1 MIKHRLSPSLIAR
14 FFYHNCERYLR
25 YHSTPLQERAR
36 SGIPEVRPDQSP
48 ATKALLEAGN
58 RWEELVVL
66 EKLKDNLL
74 VPEGE
79 GVLHERAHS
88 VKESLEI
95 FRNLKKGDTVYQPTL
110 LVPPRF
116 YQKYNLSPELCRFSA
131 CRPDLLRVVEKEPK
145 KPTDLTDPTD
155 PTNSANMDNSDKP
168 GESGE
173 LCLQVIDVKASDELS
188 SSHRIQATLYALML
202 KEVLEENGI
211 DMQVDMSRAGI
222 WLYGQ
227 DEPEL
232 FNLGFNIRI
241 IEEFLRYRLP
251 KILAEPL
258 KDVPWHVY
266 NRCELCDFYRHCRE
280 EAEKCDSVSLI
291 PYLSV
296 SGREYLR
303 EAEWDSR
310 TSINTLSEL
319 EAFLEAGG
327 SEGSKDT
334 KGVEGSEGAEGTENV
349 DEILD
354 KCGSLRGKGEF
365 LRNTLR
371 ALKEKEVV
379 VNRGVSLPL
388 PKNED
393 VSLFLTLQRD
403 PVSGKIYSA
412 GFRRFKGKAVYG
424 SPVNERVYVA
434 ESPDHCEEIQRRF
447 LLDLFDELK
456 ILHDYNEA
464 FKEANESN
472 EVTGNGS
479 TGNEA
484 NKTNEAAANEPTES
498 DETLKWKEQKSLQTY
513 VYDSYEAS
521 LFRELLREAVKI
533 PELAP
538 VALELL
544 FYYQDPSLFG
554 EKQHPFSKVSFP
566 LVVLTEEIRKLVC
579 LPIPFSLRLPEVTEA
594 LPKADFDFKLDP
606 GDLFWFEHG
615 NALKSDAIA
624 MAWERKKV
632 EAVGWIEKELSM
644 RLLAAS
650 SVLDGLREKTRD
662 SLVRW
667 PPKFRIP
674 ASRRYNYP
682 EVSRMVFITRY
693 ESYLRNQEIR
703 ERRSLP
709 FSERVK
715 EGISIPVQYLEQNL
729 WKVNC
734 DLDTSLFEQN
744 ENFGYLLVPKGAD
757 GEKAQLSFEDYKY
770 RTNLQNPGRSKVCFA
785 MVNKKVENEKTG
797 KIMGFFLEVYYNEDQ
812 LGFSSNDARAAS
824 DPSSKPV
831 SKQSF
836 FKTGDEAVLHPRFT
850 DFSSERIIS
859 RLTELDEQLEHDFI
873 RLLRDPRGFSTP
885 IRETDSVRTAA
896 LKHAENSGFTPSQQ
910 KAFTHMLENR
920 LTLIWGPPGTGKTY
934 FLAKAL
940 LDLVRAKM
948 EAGETIHVGIT
959 AFTHAA
965 IENLLLR
972 VREFAE
978 EEGLVEGSGE
988 GEGKEEGEGNGRKEG
1003 KGKGLEIY
1011 KLKDIKTQKA
1021 REALKVLSEYDIQ
1034 EKSTCPF
1041 LILGGTVNS
1050 FNKIKQKCDPF
1061 DILIVDEAS
1070 QMKPA
1075 ELALGMS
1082 VLDEGKRLILA
1093 GDDLQLPPIIAGEY
1107 PEPEDGLPGLYDSIF
1122 SYLRLRD
1129 SSPDPGYTCQ
1139 LLENWRMN
1147 ETLSSFP
1154 AATLYGKGYRPA
1166 NEGIAKQKLKL
1177 LSRGF
1182 PETTQKL
1189 EADAEPESVSE
1200 PESASEPEFASE
1212 PESEPKLKPEPE
1224 PKPESNPE
1232 PEPEFINWALDS
1244 EYPLS
1249 VVILE
1254 NTRASIENEIEAE
1267 LVAKLAVSL
1276 RQTLSRDDAGT
1287 PYPDSGEGDSDFWK
1301 HGLFIVSP
1309 HRAQIRTIR
1318 DELGK
1323 LRDWQ
1328 HRPFVDTVDKTQ
1340 GQEAEAVIVSYGVS
1354 DIDTAMNEAE
1364 FIYSLNRLN
1373 VSITRA
1379 KAKCVVFLPRPLLEP
1394 PLDLLKNAGASK
1406 GLGHML
1412 ELVEFCRE
1420 KGEVEE
1426 FEVELEQGVCRLTGI
1441 RAKANRVED

>member
-25 YHSTPLQERAR
+25 YHATPLQERAQI
-36 SGIPEVRPDQSP
+36 GIPAVKPDQSP

-74 VPEGE
+74 IPEGE
-79 GVLHERAHS
+79 GALHERAHS

-95 FRNLKKGDTVYQPTL
+95 FRNLKKGDAVYQPTL

-145 KPTDLTDPTD
+145 EPTDLTDPTNPTD
-155 PTNSANMDNSDKP
+155 PTNSANLDNLDKP
-168 GESGE
+168 GGSGE
-173 LCLQVIDVKASDELS
+173 LCIQVIDVKASDELS

-202 KEVLEENGI
+202 REVLEENGI
-211 DMQVDMSRAGI
+211 DMQVDMDQAGI

-232 FNLGFNIRI
+232 FKLGFNIRI

-251 KILAEPL
+251 KILTEPL
-258 KDVPWHVY
+258 EDVPWHVY
-266 NRCELCDFYRHCRE
+266 HRCELCDFYRHCRE
-280 EAEKCDSVSLI
+280 EAEKSGSVSLI

-303 EAEWDSR
+303 EAEWDSK
-310 TSINTLSEL
+310 TSINTLGEL

-327 SEGSKDT
+327 SEGSEGGENNEGI
-334 KGVEGSEGAEGTENV
+334 KGVEGSEGTGKVE
-349 DEILD
+349 EILD

-379 VNRGVSLPL
+379 LNRGVSLPL

-424 SPVNERVYVA
+424 SPVNERIYVA
-434 ESPDHCEEIQRRF
+434 ESPEKCEEIQRRF

-464 FKEANESN
+464 YNEANGANGATSN
-472 EVTGNGS
+472 ES

-484 NKTNEAAANEPTES
+484 NKTNESTANEPAANESSEAN
-498 DETLKWKEQKSLQTY
+498 ETLKWKEQKSLQTY
-513 VYDSYEAS
+513 VYDSYEAA

-594 LPKADFDFKLDP
+594 LPKADFDFRLDP
-606 GDLFWFEHG
+606 GDLFWFEHS
-615 NALKSDAIA
+615 NSLKSDAIS
-624 MAWERKKV
+624 MVWDKNRV
-632 EAVGWIEKELSM
+632 EAAGWIEKELSM

-650 SVLDGLREKTRD
+650 SVLDGLREKARG

-674 ASRRYNYP
+674 ASQKYNYP
-682 EVSRMVFITRY
+682 EVSRMIFITRY
-693 ESYLRNQEIR
+693 ESYLRNLEIR

-709 FSERVK
+709 FLERVK
-715 EGISIPVQYLEQNL
+715 EGISVPVQYLEQNL
-729 WKVNC
+729 WKVNS
-734 DLDTSLFEQN
+734 DLDSGLFDQN
-744 ENFGYLLVPKGAD
+744 ENFSYLLVPKGGA
-757 GEKAQLSFEDYKY
+757 GEKAQLTFEDYKY
-770 RTNLQNPGRSKVCFA
+770 RTNLRNPGRSKVCFA
-785 MVNKKVENEKTG
+785 MVNRKIENEKTG
-797 KIMGFFLEVYYNEDQ
+797 KTTGFFLEVYYNEDQ
-812 LGFSSNDARAAS
+812 LGFSKNGEQPAS
-824 DPSSKPV
+824 GPNSGSVSKPA

-885 IRETDSVRTAA
+885 VRETDRVRAAA

-940 LDLVRAKM
+940 LNLVRAKM
-948 EAGETIHVGIT
+948 EAGEKIHVGVT
-959 AFTHAA
+959 AFTHSA

-988 GEGKEEGEGNGRKEG
+988 VEGKEEGKEE
-1003 KGKGLEIY
+1003 GLEIY
-1011 KLKDIKTQKA
+1011 KLKDVKTQKA

-1034 EKSTCPF
+1034 EKSACPF

-1050 FNKIKQKCDPF
+1050 FNKIKNKCDPF
-1061 DILIVDEAS
+1061 DLLIVDEAS

-1082 VLDEGKRLILA
+1082 VLDEGNRLILA

-1107 PEPEDGLPGLYDSIF
+1107 PEPEDSLPGLYDSIF

-1154 AATLYGKGYRPA
+1154 AAALYGKGYKPA
-1166 NEGIAKQKLKL
+1166 SEGIAKQKLKL

-1189 EADAEPESVSE
+1189 EADAEPESESESESELVTE
-1200 PESASEPEFASE
+1200 PESR
-1212 PESEPKLKPEPE
+1212 SEPK
-1224 PKPESNPE
+1224 
-1232 PEPEFINWALDS
+1232 PEFINWALDP

-1249 VVILE
+1249 MVILE

-1276 RQTLSRDDAGT
+1276 RQTLSRDEPGT

-1318 DELGK
+1318 DHLGK
-1323 LRDWQ
+1323 LRNWQ

-1441 RAKANRVED
+1441 RAKANRIED